1 MTDALSGL
9 GDIWVYLAASPLL
22 SLTLTLA
29 AYLASLFVYEKSG
42 RMALFHPLLL
52 SIVVIVTVLMLT
64 GTSYDTYFEGAQFV
78 HFLLG
83 PATVALAVPL
93 YRQWDRIKRRAV
105 AIVVGLIAGS
115 LTAIASTLALAAALG
130 ADRETLMSLAPKS
143 VTTPVAMGIVEKLGG
158 LPSLAAVFVL
168 ITGVLGATA
177 GPFVLTLVGIRDER
191 ARGFGLGMASHGLG
205 TARALQ
211 EGEAAGAFSGLAMGL
226 NAIATAI
233 LLPLI
238 WSMMF

>member
-1 MTDALSGL
+1 MDTLSEL
-9 GDIWVYLAASPLL
+9 QDIWAYLAASPLL
-22 SLTLTLA
+22 SLSLTLVAYVA
-29 AYLASLFVYEKSG
+29 ALALYRFSHQF
-42 RMALFHPLLL
+42 ALFHPLLV
-52 SIVVIVTVLMLT
+52 SILVIVAVLMAT
-64 GTSYDTYFEGAQFV
+64 GTSYDTYFKGAQFV

-93 YRQWDRIKRRAV
+93 YRQWDRIKRRAL
-105 AIVVGLIAGS
+105 AICVSLFLGS
-115 LTAIASTLALAAALG
+115 VTAIASTLAIAALLG
-130 ADRETLMSLAPKS
+130 SDREIITSLAPKS

-177 GPFVLTLVGIRDER
+177 GPFVLTLVGVTDER
-191 ARGFGLGMASHGLG
+191 ARGFGLGTASHGLG

-226 NAIATAI
+226 NALLTAI

-238 WSMMF
+238 WSFLF